1 MGKLKIIRAF
11 VCGRLGREWC
21 GVNLP
26 AREMFRARQ
35 SKGKSF
41 GAGRRVKM
49 DRRGDRARNILIR
62 WPATYNGGVNLR
74 ARLEIHH
81 DESGAAVRRAA
92 ENGNGAL
99 IVPSNLAE

>member
-1 MGKLKIIRAF
+1 MLASPEDRRAIK
-11 VCGRLGREWC
+11 
-21 GVNLP
+21 
-26 AREMFRARQ
+26 A
-35 SKGKSF
+35 KGKNF

-49 DRRGDRARNILIR
+49 DRRGDRARNILMR

-81 DESGAAVRRAA
+81 DESGDAVRRAT

-99 IVPSNLAE
+99 VVLINSAE